1 MNLPLPGNLV
11 AHVREFASDKVGIH
25 PTAEIIKELSFQYKA
40 ATYAW
45 GIYKPDRVLVTK
57 QGRLILEIFQLPYW
71 WT

>member
-25 PTAEIIKELSFQYKA
+25 PTAEIMKELSFQYKA

-57 QGRLILEIFQLPYW
+57 QGHLILEILQLPYW